1 MLELQ
6 VAGSPTSGWH
16 TITNANTPASSMQ
29 VAEVQAYSASQR
41 ARPRADARAPT
52 AMEVVETGQPPYS
65 S

>member
-29 VAEVQAYSASQR
+29 VAEVQAYSAS
-41 ARPRADARAPT
+41 
-52 AMEVVETGQPPYS
+52 
-65 S
+65 